1 MLKYSFRIFLLF
13 LTLTTSIFSD
23 SGYVI
28 DNYRVNIDIDEK
40 NIYKV
45 EESIDVNF
53 KEPRRGIFRII
64 PEKFNGREIKVSD
77 VKTNVKTHA
86 KDEGDYIYLRLGDP
100 EVYLTGAKN
109 YIIKFKHNLGWDRL
123 PKYDE
128 VYYNLIGNDWDTEIK
143 RLEFSIKLPKEFDAS
158 RVNFTSGVRGST
170 SNKDVK
176 WSVDGNIIKG
186 YTLKP
191 LNPNESVTV
200 ALPLPEGYFNNG
212 KEKFIFNVLKGLL
225 YLTYFAVPLGAI
237 LLWRK
242 FRDDSNIVQTVE
254 FYSPDNLTPT
264 EVGYYVDGSVDSKD
278 LTSLIFYWANS
289 GYLKI
294 NEKKAAGFFSKED
307 FEIHFLKDDIVSEK
321 EFEIYLYR
329 AISSYKNGE
338 GKLLISELKNR
349 FYKHMQKSAEI
360 LDIDLIMSKKSL
372 YTSKSL
378 RLGNSIRA
386 SILLIFGSTF
396 LFYKYFGVLSKTRF
410 AITVGLALIS
420 LLVTLII
427 STKVK
432 VKTDYGRQI
441 LGRVLG
447 FKRFLETAE
456 KNKLELLLKDNPAY
470 FYNILP
476 YTIVLGVSELWA
488 DKFKELVVE
497 PPQWYGGG
505 SGIGNVFLL
514 STFMRGFNRSVG
526 ALNDNMLSSPK
537 SATNYGGGGSSVG
550 GGSSGGGAG
559 GGGGG
564 SW

>member
-1 MLKYSFRIFLLF
+1 
-13 LTLTTSIFSD
+13 
-23 SGYVI
+23 
-28 DNYRVNIDIDEK
+28 
-40 NIYKV
+40 
-45 EESIDVNF
+45 
-53 KEPRRGIFRII
+53 
-64 PEKFNGREIKVSD
+64 
-77 VKTNVKTHA
+77 
-86 KDEGDYIYLRLGDP
+86 LRLGDP

-128 VYYNLIGNDWDTEIK
+128 VYYNLIGNDWDTQIK

-225 YLTYFAVPLGAI
+225 YLTYFSVPLGAI

-476 YTIVLGVSELWA
+476 YTIVLGVSE
-488 DKFKELVVE
+488 
-497 PPQWYGGG
+497 
-505 SGIGNVFLL
+505 
-514 STFMRGFNRSVG
+514 
-526 ALNDNMLSSPK
+526 
-537 SATNYGGGGSSVG
+537 
-550 GGSSGGGAG
+550 
-559 GGGGG
+559 
-564 SW
+564 